1 MKYKVICDTTNNN
14 PQDIAEGKVNVTV
27 ITGLFNHID
36 RMQQTIYYSTLL
48 SLSLHHNIRLIEDY
62 LLEVITD
69 TPHNVSSLQHVVY
82 QMFPKYKHTLDQL
95 LLLA

>member
-1 MKYKVICDTTNNN
+1 MKYKVICDKTNNS

-27 ITGLFNHID
+27 ITGSFNHID
-36 RMQQTIYYSTLL
+36 RMQQTIYYTKLL
-48 SLSLHHNIRLIEDY
+48 TLSLHHNIRLIEDY

-69 TPHNVSSLQHVVY
+69 TPQDIPNLQHVVN